1 MAMFKN
7 VEKPASI
14 ILLCMA
20 LRALLPLARGA
31 ALKGMATAAVG
42 PVASAIQQ
50 KLTATLS
57 PVHLEVHNESSA
69 HNVPPNSETHFKV
82 IVVSDAFEGKKL
94 IERHRLVNETLAV
107 ELAGPVHALSI
118 VAKLPAQ
125 WAQNSAVDPSPKC
138 LGGSKR

>member
-1 MAMFKN
+1 M
-7 VEKPASI
+7 STG
-14 ILLCMA
+14 A
-20 LRALLPLARGA
+20 L
-31 ALKGMATAAVG
+31 G

-50 KLTATLS
+50 KLAAALA

-94 IERHRLVNETLAV
+94 IERHRAVNEALAE

-125 WAQNSAVDPSPKC
+125 WTQNSAVEPSPKC

>member
-1 MAMFKN
+1 MASQIRSHARA
-7 VEKPASI
+7 P
-14 ILLCMA
+14 A
-20 LRALLPLARGA
+20 LRAMSTGA
-31 ALKGMATAAVG
+31 LG

-50 KLTATLS
+50 KLAAALS

-69 HNVPPNSETHFKV
+69 HNVPPGSETHFKV
-82 IVVSDAFEGKKL
+82 VVVSDAFDGKKL
-94 IERHRLVNETLAV
+94 IERHRAVNEVLAD

-125 WAQNSAVDPSPKC
+125 WAESSAVAPSPKC